1 MTGSSVALPL
11 SAVFAFQTA
20 LTMAAYTIPIAVPIA
35 ALSMGLAAESVGL
48 VTSTI
53 YVMAMLSGL
62 ITSTLLQRY
71 RASTVYQGLLT
82 VCALGAVVMGL
93 GWPITLFVGAALIG
107 LSNGPMNPTG
117 SHVLARISNRK
128 NRAMIFSIKQCG
140 TPAGGV
146 LAGVALPFLI
156 SELGWSYAIMVM
168 PIMLGL
174 LLAAAAP
181 FSQLGPAPPREA
193 RTSFS
198 LREPVRAVTGTLKLS
213 AIRAVAIGG
222 MGLAACQLAMA
233 TYLPVYLW
241 REVGYS
247 ETAAGLTFAT
257 LHIAGIVSRIVL
269 GGIADRWVSSRVILI
284 AIAGVMALT
293 LVTIGYFEKDWPMAL
308 ILLVIFIAGASGNG
322 WVGLFFAELAR
333 LSPGDQTASVA
344 AGSQFLM
351 YLGIVGGPA
360 FFGALLG
367 ASGSYLFAFY
377 VFGGISLLCGLP
389 LLFTRSPKTD

>member
-1 MTGSSVALPL
+1 MTSSVRFTFFPVLTGLLEIAVSSIVLVSHDYSEDGIRAVL
-11 SAVFAFQTA
+11 RFTAHCSAVLFATA
-20 LTMAAYTIPIAVPIA
+20 FSASAIRSRLPGPLT
-35 ALSMGLAAESVGL
+35 
-48 VTSTI
+48 
-53 YVMAMLSGL
+53 
-62 ITSTLLQRY
+62 
-71 RASTVYQGLLT
+71 
-82 VCALGAVVMGL
+82 
-93 GWPITLFVGAALIG
+93 AALIVNRRAVG
-107 LSNGPMNPTG
+107 LAFAT
-117 SHVLARISNRK
+117 SHVIHAIAIAMLTADTGLVPETTTLAVGGIGYLFIAAMAATSSD
-128 NRAMIFSIKQCG
+128 RAVR
-140 TPAGGV
+140 A
-146 LAGVALPFLI
+146 
-156 SELGWSYAIMVM
+156 
-168 PIMLGL
+168 
-174 LLAAAAP
+174 
-181 FSQLGPAPPREA
+181 LGPAKWR
-193 RTSFS
+193 
-198 LREPVRAVTGTLKLS
+198 KLH
-213 AIRAVAIGG
+213 
-222 MGLAACQLAMA
+222 LAGSWYLWFVFMA